1 MIHSILLVK
10 DFKCIYN
17 YKTGTKKSLDENL
30 FTGLLDTIF
39 SMGKM
44 LFRKKISKIMFKDVQ
59 TVFQPLTRAI
69 FLGIV
74 EDAANDKDSIEL
86 LLKEVSKALY
96 PIISLLEQKRINP
109 DAIQQI
115 PWIEQEI
122 TVALAK
128 ALQKIPCSYLAKK
141 RIGGYYCNFIKEF
154 IGHSD
159 DLCNLSDFKKCS
171 YFQDES
177 YHNDN

>member
-1 MIHSILLVK
+1 MIHSILLIK

-30 FTGLLDTIF
+30 FSGFLDTVF

-44 LFRKKISKIMFKDVQ
+44 LFRKKISKITFQDVQ
-59 TVFQPLTRAI
+59 TVFQPLTQAI

-74 EDAANDKDSIEL
+74 EDAANDKDSVEM
-86 LLKEVSKALY
+86 LLKDVSKALY

-115 PWIEQEI
+115 PWIEEEI
-122 TVALAK
+122 TAALEK
-128 ALQKIPCSYLAKK
+128 ALHKIPCTYLTKK

-154 IGHSD
+154 LGHSD
-159 DLCNLSDFKKCS
+159 DLCNLRDVKNCT
-171 YFQDES
+171 YL
-177 YHNDN
+177 